1 MRTRCSTSSGSAS
14 SSAPRR
20 SAAASPS
27 RTARSTGC
35 LAGWSVSA
43 GFLRESTSAPP
54 TVSRSASSSS
64 SFPRASRRPST
75 CRSWRPSRAGSRGAA
90 ACRRCWSSRT
100 PRLSTSTCNGRGE
113 MERWSS
119 ASVPVA
125 ELLNEEL
132 GYLHLHVLSGASHLD
147 NQITH
152 PRVQKPGLAFA
163 GYYPYSK
170 PGRVQIIGESETEYL
185 KTLDD
190 DERHRRLDTI
200 TGLPVPVF
208 VITKG
213 LEPLPGF
220 LELARNREV
229 PVLSSTELSS
239 TVIKGISYFLEDHL
253 VPSTSLHGVLLEIYG
268 LGVLLIGESG
278 VGKSESALD
287 LITRGHSLVA
297 DDRVT
302 VKRYPNGELV
312 GFSEGPL
319 RHHMELRGL
328 GIVNI
333 KDLFGLAAVRER
345 KTVDLVIELEHWQ
358 AGQRYDR
365 LGLDETLFTILE
377 TPCPYIRMPVALGR
391 NVSIL
396 VEIAAR
402 NHVLK
407 LQGHHSAR
415 EFARK
420 LEAQLERNR
429 KVPTP
434 RKEP

>member
-1 MRTRCSTSSGSAS
+1 MEPGN
-14 SSAPRR
+14 
-20 SAAASPS
+20 
-27 RTARSTGC
+27 
-35 LAGWSVSA
+35 
-43 GFLRESTSAPP
+43 PP
-54 TVSRSASSSS
+54 TVR
-64 SFPRASRRPST
+64 
-75 CRSWRPSRAGSRGAA
+75 
-90 ACRRCWSSRT
+90 
-100 PRLSTSTCNGRGE
+100 
-113 MERWSS
+113 
-119 ASVPVA
+119 VA
-125 ELLNEEL
+125 ELLGEEL
-132 GYLHLHVLSGASHLD
+132 GYLDLRILSGESHLD
-147 NQITH
+147 NTVTH

-163 GYYPYSK
+163 GYYAYIK

-185 KTLDD
+185 KTLDE
-190 DERHRRLDTI
+190 DERRERLETI
-200 TGLPVPVF
+200 ASLPVPVF

-213 LEPLPGF
+213 IEPLPGF
-220 LELARNREV
+220 LRACQEREV
-229 PVLSSTELSS
+229 PVLASTALSS

-253 VPSTSLHGVLLEIYG
+253 VPSTCLHGVLLEIYG

-319 RHHMELRGL
+319 RHHMELRGI
-328 GIVNI
+328 GIINVQ
-333 KDLFGLAAVRER
+333 DLFGLASVRER
-345 KTVDLVIELEHWQ
+345 ANVDLVIELEHWQ
-358 AGQRYDR
+358 TGRQYDR
-365 LGLDETLFTILE
+365 LGLDETLFNILD

-391 NVSIL
+391 NISVL

-429 KVPTP
+429 KTA
-434 RKEP
+434 RKETP